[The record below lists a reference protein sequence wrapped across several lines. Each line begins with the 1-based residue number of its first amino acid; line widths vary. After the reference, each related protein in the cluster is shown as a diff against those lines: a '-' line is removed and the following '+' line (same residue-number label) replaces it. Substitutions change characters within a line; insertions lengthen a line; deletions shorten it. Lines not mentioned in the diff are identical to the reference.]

1 MENKSLKYG
10 NVIVSSR
17 ADQTL
22 TYSKYIK
29 DERTG
34 KNVGAVLEDLSVVD
48 DDGNNSVIIRDG
60 AITADKLSDD
70 AIKKT
75 TEVAISSIPIIENTD
90 IDKIFNL

>member
-34 KNVGAVLEDLSVVD
+34 KDIGTVLEDLSTVD
-48 DDGNNSVIIRDG
+48 EDGNNSVIIKNG
-60 AITADKLSDD
+60 AITSEMLSDD
-70 AIKKT
+70 AIQKT